1 MRHLSLLT
9 REQEVAIAKRLEDGR
24 LVVRRALTESPLA
37 MALLVELA
45 EGADEA
51 DRSRALRDGVKRHR
65 PLCTDLA
72 RNRAIVA
79 RTRTSVRDREQAR
92 ATIDRLEQGMTTLL
106 GQLDLDEEFL
116 ATLTGRLAGYM
127 ATIDRADSEIAASER
142 QVGMPAA
149 QVTKQLRAKKTGDR
163 SRLERAQRIIRA
175 AKARIGRVEGEAR
188 TKASALRGTYR
199 EVRRGERAIER
210 ARSEL
215 VLANLRLV
223 ISTAKKYVGRGLALP
238 DLIQE
243 GNVGLMRAVNKFDY
257 RRGFKFST
265 YATWWIRQ
273 AIARAIADQSRTVRL
288 PVHVHEQVMQ
298 MFRAR
303 AQLVR
308 ELGREPRIEEMA
320 ELLEVPP
327 ERLRQVAEHARIAIS
342 LESPVGEEGD
352 ATLQDLV
359 ADELAV
365 SPEDEAVE
373 ASLRTSADRA
383 LRTLTP
389 REERILRLRFGLGND
404 RDHTLREV
412 GEEFSVTRERIR
424 QIEAAALNKLR
435 EPDRARLLKP
445 FE

>member
-1 MRHLSLLT
+1 MANAHAPAGKKKLATPEREDGNVDPLGAYLRDMRHLSLLT

-37 MALLVELA
+37 MALLAELA
-45 EGADEA
+45 ERADEA

-116 ATLTGRLAGYM
+116 ATLTHRLGGYM

-149 QVTKQLRAKKTGDR
+149 QLTKQLRAKKTSDR

-175 AKARIGRVEGEAR
+175 AKARIGRVEGEAQI
-188 TKASALRGTYR
+188 KASALRGTYR

-243 GNVGLMRAVNKFDY
+243 GNVGLMRAVDKFDY

-265 YATWWIRQ
+265 YATW
-273 AIARAIADQSRTVRL
+273 
-288 PVHVHEQVMQ
+288 
-298 MFRAR
+298 
-303 AQLVR
+303 
-308 ELGREPRIEEMA
+308 
-320 ELLEVPP
+320 
-327 ERLRQVAEHARIAIS
+327 
-342 LESPVGEEGD
+342 
-352 ATLQDLV
+352 
-359 ADELAV
+359 
-365 SPEDEAVE
+365 
-373 ASLRTSADRA
+373 
-383 LRTLTP
+383 
-389 REERILRLRFGLGND
+389 
-404 RDHTLREV
+404 
-412 GEEFSVTRERIR
+412 
-424 QIEAAALNKLR
+424 
-435 EPDRARLLKP
+435 
-445 FE
+445 